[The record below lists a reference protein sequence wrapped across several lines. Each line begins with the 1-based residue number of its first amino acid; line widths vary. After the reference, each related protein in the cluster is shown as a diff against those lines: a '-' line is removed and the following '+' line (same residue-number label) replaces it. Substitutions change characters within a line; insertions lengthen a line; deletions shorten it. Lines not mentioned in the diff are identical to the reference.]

1 MSDMDLSGPER
12 RWLPWLGRNGKIA
25 RGWACLRN
33 GGRQA
38 RLEKTFAGLAGTR
51 RDLLL
56 TWTQRHWQQLE
67 RIAGAV
73 ETGWPALDSQIL
85 DDALLHLSAASEL
98 FVVDTQGLVLAST
111 ARQRQGQRHDA
122 AALARG
128 LQAPFLQGPYRDPV
142 TLALGPTTSAFHDAV
157 TLLFHQPLR
166 QAGKPLGCLCLRL
179 PNDVLSDLIQREAGH
194 VFPDS
199 GDNYLFMVKAVA
211 DPSIAPGT
219 ALSRSRFEDATFTV
233 GDNLKQGVAT
243 PFGTVRIREHTEF
256 ELKFTAPAT
265 KELHPGVRETIRKGR
280 NLFVAYPGYSD
291 YRHVPVIGAGLTLQL
306 PGSPDTWGL
315 LCEADLEEAYRGGSL
330 TQHLLLGALL
340 LGAGAW
346 GLQAALSLWQPLWQS
361 GFALGSAALAL
372 ALYGGLV
379 VRPCT
384 RRLQR
389 LGDFFL
395 DIAECG
401 ASLDQ
406 RLDRQGFRADETG
419 ELAVWINSFVDR
431 LDTSLQTVKQVT
443 RALSADAASLQRGA
457 QHASQEAEQQWQAAE
472 ANTQAMQTML
482 QGSQEMAAHVRDSS
496 GLSTRARNGSDHGNL
511 LVGQVARDLEILD
524 GTIGTSAGT
533 ISALNEQ
540 THAVRHVTD
549 TIRGIAEQTN
559 LLALNAAIEA
569 ARAGDQ
575 GRGFAVVAD
584 EVRRLANHS
593 ADSTRE
599 IASILDQI
607 RLLSEQA
614 VAAMQ
619 RCKADAQTSRS
630 RSDQAQEALG
640 AIDRDVGALQEHLT
654 HIGHT
659 LEALDTSGNQLQL
672 RSQAA
677 QDQARRSAELAQTT
691 LGASRNVDQQVLE
704 LQEAAQRL
712 EPARAAG

>member
-1 MSDMDLSGPER
+1 
-12 RWLPWLGRNGKIA
+12 
-25 RGWACLRN
+25 
-33 GGRQA
+33 
-38 RLEKTFAGLAGTR
+38 
-51 RDLLL
+51 
-56 TWTQRHWQQLE
+56 
-67 RIAGAV
+67 
-73 ETGWPALDSQIL
+73 
-85 DDALLHLSAASEL
+85 
-98 FVVDTQGLVLAST
+98 
-111 ARQRQGQRHDA
+111 
-122 AALARG
+122 
-128 LQAPFLQGPYRDPV
+128 
-142 TLALGPTTSAFHDAV
+142 
-157 TLLFHQPLR
+157 
-166 QAGKPLGCLCLRL
+166 
-179 PNDVLSDLIQREAGH
+179 
-194 VFPDS
+194 
-199 GDNYLFMVKAVA
+199 
-211 DPSIAPGT
+211 
-219 ALSRSRFEDATFTV
+219 
-233 GDNLKQGVAT
+233 
-243 PFGTVRIREHTEF
+243 
-256 ELKFTAPAT
+256 
-265 KELHPGVRETIRKGR
+265 
-280 NLFVAYPGYSD
+280 
-291 YRHVPVIGAGLTLQL
+291 
-306 PGSPDTWGL
+306 
-315 LCEADLEEAYRGGSL
+315 
-330 TQHLLLGALL
+330 
-340 LGAGAW
+340 
-346 GLQAALSLWQPLWQS
+346 
-361 GFALGSAALAL
+361 
-372 ALYGGLV
+372 
-379 VRPCT
+379 
-384 RRLQR
+384 
-389 LGDFFL
+389 
-395 DIAECG
+395 
-401 ASLDQ
+401 
-406 RLDRQGFRADETG
+406 
-419 ELAVWINSFVDR
+419 
-431 LDTSLQTVKQVT
+431 
-443 RALSADAASLQRGA
+443 
-457 QHASQEAEQQWQAAE
+457 
-472 ANTQAMQTML
+472 MQTML

-524 GTIGTSAGT
+524 GTIGNSAST

>member
-1 MSDMDLSGPER
+1 MSDMDLSGRER
-12 RWLPWLGRNGKIA
+12 RWLPWLGRNGKVA
-25 RGWACLRN
+25 RSWACLRN

-38 RLEKTFAGLAGTR
+38 RLEKTFAGLASTR

-67 RIAGAV
+67 RIARV
-73 ETGWPALDSQIL
+73 LEIGWPQLDPRSL
-85 DDALLHLSAASEL
+85 DEALLHLADASEL
-98 FVVDTQGLVLAST
+98 FVVDTQGLILAST
-111 ARQRQGQRHDA
+111 ARQRQGSRHEA
-122 AALARG
+122 AALTRG

-157 TLLFHQPLR
+157 TLMFHQPLR

-219 ALSRSRFEDATFTV
+219 ALSRSRFEDTTFTA

-243 PFGTVRIREHTEF
+243 PFGTVRVREHTEF

-291 YRHVPVIGAGLTLQL
+291 YRHIPVIGAGLTLQL

-340 LGAGAW
+340 LAGGAW
-346 GLQAALSLWQPLWQS
+346 GLQAALSLWQPAWQEAF
-361 GFALGSAALAL
+361 GLGSAALAL
-372 ALYGGLV
+372 ALYAGLV
-379 VRPCT
+379 VGPCT

-443 RALSADAASLQRGA
+443 RALSTDAEGLQRGA
-457 QHASQEAEQQWQAAE
+457 QHASQEAEQQRQAAE
-472 ANTQAMQTML
+472 ANAQAMQAML
-482 QGSQEMAAHVRDSS
+482 QGSQEMAIHVRDSS
-496 GLSTRARNGSDHGNL
+496 GLSVRARSGSDHGNL
-511 LVGQVARDLEILD
+511 LVSQVARDLETLD
-524 GTIGTSAGT
+524 GTIGASAGT
-533 ISALNEQ
+533 IGALNEQ

-607 RLLSEQA
+607 RALSEQA

-619 RCKADAQTSRS
+619 RCKEDAQTSRS
-630 RSDQAQEALG
+630 RSDQAQQALG

-654 HIGHT
+654 HISHT
-659 LEALDTSGNQLQL
+659 LAALDASGNQLQVRTEASL
-672 RSQAA
+672 
-677 QDQARRSAELAQTT
+677 DQARRSAELAQAT

-712 EPARAAG
+712 EPARTAG

>member
-1 MSDMDLSGPER
+1 MSDMELSGQER
-12 RWLPWLGRNGKIA
+12 RWLPWLGRNGKFA

-38 RLEKTFAGLAGTR
+38 RLGKTFTGLANTR

-56 TWTQRHWQQLE
+56 SWTQRHWQQLQ
-67 RIAGAV
+67 RIAAML
-73 ETGWPALDSQIL
+73 EADWPNLDPRSL
-85 DDALLHLSAASEL
+85 DESLAHLSSASEL
-98 FVVDTQGLVLAST
+98 FVVDAQGLILAST
-111 ARQRQGQRHDA
+111 ARQRQGSRHDGQ
-122 AALARG
+122 ALARG
-128 LQAPFLQGPYRDPV
+128 LQGPFLQGPYRDPV

-157 TLLFHQPLR
+157 TLMFHQPLR
-166 QAGKPLGCLCLRL
+166 QAGRPLGCLCLRL

-199 GDNYLFMVKAVA
+199 GDNYLFMIKAVA
-211 DPSIAPGT
+211 DPSIAAGT
-219 ALSRSRFEDATFTV
+219 ALSRSRFEDATFTA

-243 PFGTVRIREHTEF
+243 PFGTVRVREHTEF

-280 NLFVAYPGYSD
+280 NLFVTYPGYSD

-340 LGAGAW
+340 LAGGAW
-346 GLQAALSLWQPLWQS
+346 GLQAALSLWQPAWQ
-361 GFALGSAALAL
+361 GAFALGSAGLAAL
-372 ALYGGLV
+372 LYASLV
-379 VRPCT
+379 VAPCT
-384 RRLQR
+384 RRLRR
-389 LGDFFL
+389 LCDFFL

-401 ASLDQ
+401 GSLEQ
-406 RLDRQGFRADETG
+406 RLDRQGFRADEAG
-419 ELAVWINSFVDR
+419 ELATWINSFVDR
-431 LDTSLQTVKQVT
+431 LDNSLQTVKHVT
-443 RALSADAASLQRGA
+443 QTLGKDAQGLQRGA
-457 QHASQEAEQQWQAAE
+457 QHASQEAEQQRQAAE
-472 ANTQAMQTML
+472 ANAQAMQAML
-482 QGSQEMAAHVRDSS
+482 QGSQEMATHVRDSS
-496 GLSTRARNGSDHGNL
+496 GLSVRARSGSDHGNL
-511 LVGQVARDLEILD
+511 LVGQVARDLETLD

-607 RLLSEQA
+607 RALSEQA

-619 RCKADAQTSRS
+619 RCKEDAQTSRS

-640 AIDRDVGALQEHLT
+640 AIDRDVGLLQEHLT
-654 HIGHT
+654 QISHT
-659 LEALDTSGNQLQL
+659 LESLDASGNQLQVRTEASL
-672 RSQAA
+672 
-677 QDQARRSAELAQTT
+677 DQARRSADLAQAT

-712 EPARAAG
+712 EPARTTG